1 MTWVFIDIFSYNC
14 LCFDWFYWSYE
25 HMTRIERKKGQE
37 MQSFGTVCILNVK
50 STSHFF
56 IWLLYSALN
65 VFHSSGVHWDDS
77 RRQSN
82 RLTCFERF
90 CLSSFFFFF
99 WCAHGLGFQAIWT
112 PRWAPPIEKSN
123 EAHARIFNDN
133 FSKRASMGFG
143 VRQKTNIC
151 TEVSAALKLTST

>member
-37 MQSFGTVCILNVK
+37 MQSFGTVCILNLK

-90 CLSSFFFFF
+90 CLSSFFFF

-112 PRWAPPIEKSN
+112 PRWAPPPLRNPMRRMQGFLMTTFQRERRWGLECGKR
-123 EAHARIFNDN
+123 RIF
-133 FSKRASMGFG
+133 
-143 VRQKTNIC
+143 
-151 TEVSAALKLTST
+151 ALKCLRHSS